1 MKNAIDFI
9 QLWISMII
17 MIVLTALTLVSSE
30 TATIKPKNPAM
41 GASAVSVVREPSA

>member
-41 GASAVSVVREPSA
+41 SQAVVTAVKEPLS